1 METRRG
7 ETERAKKEESGEK
20 EGEKEIE
27 IGIREPGE
35 SQMRLGASL
44 FLQGRKETARLRPG
58 KALTKVSERAR
69 EKELSRQRIGISSI
83 EEILRLRLLK
93 LSNE

>member
-7 ETERAKKEESGEK
+7 ETERAKKEEST

-58 KALTKVSERAR
+58 KAL
-69 EKELSRQRIGISSI
+69 
-83 EEILRLRLLK
+83 
-93 LSNE
+93 